1 MGNFL
6 ILGVALDQLANRDLL
21 TVVAR
26 PRRDEQEVLIDRI
39 ATALSSRERLEPW
52 TLADIAPTA
61 GLSPAGLLKRFGSRN
76 GILLALSRRW
86 IDSIPDDPQDAS
98 PVEEELRAWVARRF
112 GSGGAHAVAY
122 GLVNLIDDLV
132 DEDLR
137 QLLAEGWAK
146 ETRYIASLL
155 ERLKLRGLSD
165 QVAGASVLFDALN
178 GAMLRSA
185 AQADPFVATRTLD
198 QLLEAWT

>member
-1 MGNFL
+1 M
-6 ILGVALDQLANRDLL
+6 
-21 TVVAR
+21 
-26 PRRDEQEVLIDRI
+26 LIDRI

-61 GLSPAGLLKRFGSRN
+61 ALSPAGLIKRFGSRN

-86 IDSIPDDPQDAS
+86 IDSIPDGPQDAS
-98 PVEEELRAWVARRF
+98 AVEEDLRAWVAGRF
-112 GSGGAHAVAY
+112 ASGGAHAVAY

-146 ETRYIASLL
+146 EIHYVASLL
-155 ERLKLRGLSD
+155 ERLKLRGLRGLRD
-165 QVAGASVLFDALN
+165 QGAGASLLFDALN

-185 AQADPFVATRTLD
+185 AQADPLVATRTLD